1 MTKKAMQSDAATVL
15 LELGCSQAVEVVPET
30 QASQALK
37 DVDIVYTPF
46 SYIGLLPHR
55 SWCCIKGLVLESEP
69 TGEGELEVKLVD
81 DSDYDSGL
89 MIPLCFQGAMAKSQ
103 FEEGTALTAV
113 MVQVS
118 RKYGNL
124 TVTHASRI
132 TVATSDAAL
141 PSKIQAVKL
150 F

>member
-1 MTKKAMQSDAATVL
+1 M
-15 LELGCSQAVEVVPET
+15 
-30 QASQALK
+30 
-37 DVDIVYTPF
+37 
-46 SYIGLLPHR
+46 
-55 SWCCIKGLVLESEP
+55 
-69 TGEGELEVKLVD
+69 KLVN
-81 DSDYDSGL
+81 DSGL
-89 MIPLCFQGAMAKSQ
+89 MIPLCFQGAMAECQ

-124 TVTHASRI
+124 TVTPECRI

>member
-46 SYIGLLPHR
+46 SDIDLLPHR

-81 DSDYDSGL
+81 DSGL
-89 MIPLCFQGAMAKSQ
+89 MIPLCFQGAMAQSQ

-124 TVTHASRI
+124 TVTHESRI
-132 TVATSDAAL
+132 AVATSDAAL
-141 PSKIQAVKL
+141 PSKIQAV
-150 F
+150 FWGQG